1 MSTRTENPDTRTK
14 SVDLPPYGPSNP
26 DPITDAPGSHPIET
40 GIGAALV
47 GAAGGVAAGAL
58 GGPVGAVIG
67 GIIGGAVAGG
77 YAGKG
82 VGELIDPTTEDDR
95 IREYLLHRTENPF
108 DRKPEDY
115 REAYRYGT
123 LAGERYSGRSFDE
136 IDSQLSLDW
145 PGARGASP
153 LDWHEA
159 RDAARYA
166 YGRTTSHRPRVEPP
180 PLPARNSNVQ
190 QTV

>member
-1 MSTRTENPDTRTK
+1 MNATKTKPAK

-26 DPITDAPGSHPIET
+26 DPLTDAPGSHPIET
-40 GIGAALV
+40 GIGATLI
-47 GAAGGVAAGAL
+47 GAAGGIAAGAL

-82 VGELIDPTTEDDR
+82 IGELIDPTTQDDQ
-95 IREYLLHRTENPF
+95 IREFLLHRKENPF

-123 LAGERYSGRSFDE
+123 LASDRHADRSFDE
-136 IDSQLSLDW
+136 IDSQLGSDWPSSRGESRLDW
-145 PGARGASP
+145 
-153 LDWHEA
+153 DEA
-159 RDAARYA
+159 RDAARHA
-166 YGRTTSHRPRVEPP
+166 YGRTSAQRTRMEPP
-180 PLPARNSNVQ
+180 PLPAGNVRHS
-190 QTV
+190 V